1 MCGIAGF
8 EGRFAGD
15 PKAIDWLDSMLKAIQ
30 HRGPDYSGKELH
42 DQKVAL
48 GHNRLSI
55 LDLSEAGNQP
65 FRYKD
70 YTICFNGEV
79 YNYLELQKELEKEGH
94 VFKTTCDTEVLLAAY
109 DQWGEACVDRFI
121 GMWAFVIYHHEDG
134 RLFISRD
141 RFGIK
146 PLYYMIHN
154 GTFYF
159 ASEIKALR
167 ALPIFDSTVDLNQQ
181 ALFLQLGWHTF
192 GENTMYEKVKMV
204 ERATNM
210 VVKDGAIESTNHYWD
225 VDLDDVRIDSM
236 EEAKEAFRECFLN
249 SIMLHNRSDVPVGIS
264 LSGGI
269 DSSSIASATAH
280 LNPKQDI
287 RTFSVFYAEHTGMDE
302 RPYMQAVLD
311 KYPSITPTFISPT
324 TDDIFNVVDE
334 YVDHQDL
341 PLLGSS
347 FISHFFVVKAAK
359 DHGMKVLLEGQG
371 ADEYLVGYLRSFYR
385 ILAQNPFSLRRQ
397 RAFAKHLRNEEYG
410 AITAAKR
417 IAMGLL
423 YSLGGDQRFQG
434 LEMRLGQPFM
444 PSSKEVDF
452 AVKKHPDKLNE
463 FLYNLLFF
471 TELPRLLHYTDMNS
485 MFHSIESRVPFL
497 DHRLVE
503 LLFQVSPELKVQ
515 HGITKAVMREGLKD
529 ILPEKIYSRKD
540 KIGFKTPGEKTWL
553 RSLLNKGALTTH
565 NDAFE
570 GIKLDK
576 ATRLLDKYK
585 AGDNK
590 HATMAWRLVF
600 LNQWVTKYG

>member
-8 EGRFAGD
+8 EGKMAGD
-15 PKAIDWLDSMLKAIQ
+15 PKALDWLESMLDTIQ
-30 HRGPDYSGKELH
+30 HRGPDFSGKEIY

-55 LDLSEAGNQP
+55 LDLSDAGNQP

-79 YNYLELQKELEKEGH
+79 YNYLELQKELEAEGFE
-94 VFKTTCDTEVLLAAY
+94 FKTTCDTEVLLAAY
-109 DQWGEACVDRFI
+109 AHWGEACVDRFI
-121 GMWAFVIYHHEDG
+121 GMWAFVIYHHNDG
-134 RLFISRD
+134 QIFISRD

-167 ALPIFDSTVDLNQQ
+167 SLPIFDSSVDINQQ

-192 GENTMYEKVKMV
+192 GQHTMYEKVKMV
-204 ERATNM
+204 ERATNL
-210 VVKDGAIESTNHYWD
+210 VVKDGEILSSKRYWD
-225 VDLDDVRIDSM
+225 INLDDVRIESM

-269 DSSSIASATAH
+269 DSSAIASTTAH
-280 LNPKQDI
+280 LNPNQDI
-287 RTFSVFYAEHTGMDE
+287 RTFSVFYSEHAGMDE

-311 KYPSITPTFISPT
+311 AYPSIKPTFISPT
-324 TDDIFNVVDE
+324 TDDITGVVKK
-334 YVDHQDL
+334 YVEHQDL

-347 FISHFFVVKAAK
+347 FMSHFFVVKAAK
-359 DHGMKVLLEGQG
+359 EHGMKVLLEGQG

-385 ILAQNPFSLRRQ
+385 ILAQNPFSIRRQ
-397 RAFAKHLRNEEYG
+397 GAFAKHLQNEEYG

-423 YSLGGDQRFQG
+423 YSLGGDQRFQEIE
-434 LEMRLGQPFM
+434 LRYGQPYM
-444 PSSKEVDF
+444 PLSKEVDF
-452 AVKKHPDKLNE
+452 AVKKHSDKLNE

-503 LLFQVSPELKVQ
+503 LLFKISPDIKVQ

-540 KIGFKTPGEKTWL
+540 KIGFKTPGETTWL
-553 RSLLNKGALTTH
+553 RSLLQNGALAVES
-565 NDAFE
+565 DAFS
-570 GIKLDK
+570 GLDVKK
-576 ATRLLDKYK
+576 ATELLTKYK
-585 AGDNK
+585 AGSNRE
-590 HATMAWRLVF
+590 ATMAWRLVF
-600 LNQWVTKYG
+600 LNQWVTSNG

>member
-8 EGRFAGD
+8 EGEFAGD
-15 PKAIDWLDSMLKAIQ
+15 PKALGWLEAMLGAIQ
-30 HRGPDYSGKELH
+30 HRGPDYSGKELF

-55 LDLSEAGNQP
+55 LDLSDAGNQP
-65 FRYKD
+65 FRYKN

-79 YNYLELQKELEKEGH
+79 YNYLELQKELEDLGH

-146 PLYYMIHN
+146 PFYYMIHN

-167 ALPIFDSTVDLNQQ
+167 SLPIFDSTVDMNQQ

-192 GENTMYEKVKMV
+192 GEHTMYEKVKMV
-204 ERATNM
+204 ERATNL
-210 VVKDGAIESTNHYWD
+210 VVKDGAILSSNRYWD
-225 VDLDDVRIDSM
+225 IDLDDVRIESM

-269 DSSSIASATAH
+269 DSSSIASVTAH
-280 LNPKQDI
+280 LNPSQDI
-287 RTFSVFYAEHTGMDE
+287 RTFSVFYADHTGMDE

-311 KYPSITPTFISPT
+311 AYPSIKPTFISPT
-324 TDDIFNVVDE
+324 TDDITGVVEE
-334 YVDHQDL
+334 YVEHQDL

-347 FISHFFVVKAAK
+347 FMSHFFVVKAAK
-359 DHGMKVLLEGQG
+359 EHGMKVLLEGQG

-385 ILAQNPFSLRRQ
+385 ILAQNPFSIRRQ
-397 RAFAKHLRNEEYG
+397 RAFAKHLSNEEYG

-423 YSLGGDQRFQG
+423 YSLGGDQRFQEIE
-434 LEMRLGQPFM
+434 LRYGQPYI
-444 PSSKEVDF
+444 PLLKGVDF
-452 AVKKHPDKLNE
+452 AVMKHSDKLNE

-503 LLFQVSPELKVQ
+503 LLFRVSPELKVQ

-529 ILPEKIYSRKD
+529 ILPKKIYARKD
-540 KIGFKTPGEKTWL
+540 KIGFKTPGETTWL
-553 RSLLNKGALTTH
+553 RSLLQNGALTVES
-565 NDAFE
+565 DAFS
-570 GIKLDK
+570 GLDVKK
-576 ATRLLDKYK
+576 AMGLLSKYK
-585 AGDNK
+585 AGSNRE
-590 HATMAWRLVF
+590 ATMAWRLVF
-600 LNQWVTKYG
+600 LNQWVVKHG